1 MYFASNLKFLRK
13 RKRKT
18 QDDVATALSMT
29 RSTLNNY
36 ENEIC
41 SPSIGVLVAIA
52 DYFHI
57 SVDTFLRIDL
67 SQLDDKQLYEL
78 EHGADVYLRGRSI
91 RILATT
97 VDSRNREN
105 VELVPKKAKAGY
117 LNGYSDPE
125 YISELPVF
133 QLPFLSPEKK
143 YRTFQ
148 LEGDSM
154 LPIAHG
160 SWVTGEFVQDWN
172 MIKSGSLYIVL
183 TLNDGLVF
191 KQVKNEI
198 EEHRRLQMISF
209 NPAYDAYYL
218 PVQEILEVW
227 KFVHYIS
234 EEVPEQNHLEQIG
247 NSLAEMKKEIAQIR
261 KRMGGE

>member
-13 RKRKT
+13 RKKRT
-18 QDDVATALSMT
+18 QDDVATVLSMT

-41 SPSIGVLVAIA
+41 SPSIGVLVSLA

-67 SQLDDKQLYEL
+67 SQLDEKQLYEL
-78 EHGADVYLRGRSI
+78 EHGADVFLKGKNI
-91 RILATT
+91 RVLATT
-97 VDSRNREN
+97 VDSHNREN
-105 VELVPKKAKAGY
+105 VELVPRKAKAGY

-172 MIKSGSLYIVL
+172 LIKTDSLYVIL

-191 KQVKNEI
+191 KQIRNEI
-198 EEHRRLQMISF
+198 EASQRLQLISF
-209 NPAYDAYYL
+209 NPAYHPYHL
-218 PVQEILEVW
+218 PISEILEVW
-227 KFVHYIS
+227 KFVHFIS
-234 EEVPEQNHLEQIG
+234 EEVPEPSHLEQIG
-247 NSLAEMKKEIAQIR
+247 NSLAEMKKEIMEI
-261 KRMGGE
+261 KNRMIG

>member
-1 MYFASNLKFLRK
+1 MS
-13 RKRKT
+13 
-18 QDDVATALSMT
+18 

-36 ENEIC
+36 ENDIC
-41 SPSIGVLVAIA
+41 SPSIGVVVSLA

-57 SVDTFLRIDL
+57 SVDTFLRVDL
-67 SQLDDKQLYEL
+67 RQLDEKQLYEL
-78 EHGADVYLRGRSI
+78 EHGADVFLRGKNI
-91 RILATT
+91 RVLATT

-148 LEGDSM
+148 LDGDSM
-154 LPIAHG
+154 LPITHG

-172 MIKSGSLYIVL
+172 SIKSDSLYIIL

-198 EEHRRLQMISF
+198 EEHQRIELISL
-209 NPAYDAYYL
+209 NLAYQPYYL
-218 PVQEILEVW
+218 PVSELLEVW
-227 KFVHYIS
+227 KFIHYIS
-234 EEVPEQNHLEQIG
+234 EEVPETNHLEQIG
-247 NSLAEMKKEIAQIR
+247 NSLAEMRKEIGEIKR
-261 KRMGGE
+261 KIGS